1 MRKIKIITSAVILHQ
16 KIVFGAVKFTKH
28 PGIDNYKYSGHGLR
42 FDRKGKFSLGN
53 PFGRN
58 VIIFGVDM
66 SSSVYVDNKK
76 KDILILSEHPL
87 QGLDGNKLTAEKKL
101 Y

>member
-28 PGIDNYKYSGHGLR
+28 PGIDNYKYSGHGIR
-42 FDRKGKFSLGN
+42 
-53 PFGRN
+53 FGRN